1 MLSDIV
7 FHRMILDKCL
17 RKSITVLSRK
27 FEIDVL
33 DGLFLLEW
41 MGGLVTGGWWLD
53 KVTKM

>member
-7 FHRMILDKCL
+7 FDRMILDKCL
-17 RKSITVLSRK
+17 RKSIIVLLRK
-27 FEIDVL
+27 FEIVVL

-41 MGGLVTGGWWLD
+41 MGGLVAGGWWLD